1 MLRIANL
8 SSTGMCKKL
17 HQKRNC
23 NTRTDFLARMR
34 EHLVVTALQKQ
45 TDLIGMCDI
54 DFRHF
59 NETAF
64 LELCSSC
71 VPVSKQMEYLVLVS
85 VDRRRRIY
93 DTGSIEPQSAMRSM
107 TGKHIRPVRVRSA
120 FSGFGI
126 YRADSIRMLNASYL
140 APFPSHVRSDQSRMG
155 KMEHIRFNWRLRT
168 LYVDPQGFRPL
179 F

>member
-23 NTRTDFLARMR
+23 NTRTPTDFLARMR

-64 LELCSSC
+64 LELFELRARLEADGVFGVRICRSS
-71 VPVSKQMEYLVLVS
+71 SKNLRHGF
-85 VDRRRRIY
+85 DRTTICDEKYDRKTHTARTRSEGLFRLWNLPCGLDSDAKRIL
-93 DTGSIEPQSAMRSM
+93 P
-107 TGKHIRPVRVRSA
+107 
-120 FSGFGI
+120 
-126 YRADSIRMLNASYL
+126 
-140 APFPSHVRSDQSRMG
+140 
-155 KMEHIRFNWRLRT
+155 RT
-168 LYVDPQGFRPL
+168 LPIACKIRSKPDG
-179 F
+179 